1 MATFAAMAGVKLPER
16 DREGKPI
23 IFDSYDLT
31 PVLMGKGP
39 SPRKEW
45 FYFTENELSPSAARV
60 GNFKVCIERFPDIHG
75 KIPKWPRSWQSV
87 TRGTAARLL
96 GFNRSMQHTRNC
108 VSRRSVANEA
118 KTEDL
123 LHGKSESHHVGSLAE
138 RRISPADRPVV

>member
-87 TRGTAARLL
+87 TRGTAARL
-96 GFNRSMQHTRNC
+96 RNQPL
-108 VSRRSVANEA
+108 NQ
-118 KTEDL
+118 
-123 LHGKSESHHVGSLAE
+123 
-138 RRISPADRPVV
+138 

>member
-16 DREGKPI
+16 DCEGKPI

-60 GNFKVCIERFPDIHG
+60 GNFKVCIELRIQPVDATVWKKRCAG
-75 KIPKWPRSWQSV
+75 
-87 TRGTAARLL
+87 
-96 GFNRSMQHTRNC
+96 
-108 VSRRSVANEA
+108 VS
-118 KTEDL
+118 
-123 LHGKSESHHVGSLAE
+123 
-138 RRISPADRPVV
+138 